1 MEIVASALTTI
12 MIAAVSS
19 WITVQLSLRR
29 FRTEKWWERRVAA
42 YERLIEVLHHSKAF
56 FERHLKAS
64 YEGWEISEE
73 RDNKLRVKARE
84 AGREIAKAVDLGG
97 FLLGAEARARLKRY
111 KKDEDFASDTTSWDE
126 HLHRDWEATNSCLQD
141 LIGIAR
147 RDLKTD
153 RHA

>member
-64 YEGWEISEE
+64 SRG
-73 RDNKLRVKARE
+73 
-84 AGREIAKAVDLGG
+84 LGD
-97 FLLGAEARARLKRY
+97 FRRARQGTSSKSQGGWSGNRQGRRPRRISARSRSTRSPEKIQEGRRLCIRY
-111 KKDEDFASDTTSWDE
+111 Y
-126 HLHRDWEATNSCLQD
+126 
-141 LIGIAR
+141 
-147 RDLKTD
+147 
-153 RHA
+153 